1 VRLIVELTTVSF
13 VLNNIGRIQ
22 FYTTFVQNNLL
33 YNVRKILLKAEQYKK
48 KVRIKINKKIVK
60 LGQIF

>member
-1 VRLIVELTTVSF
+1 MRLIVELTTVSF

-48 KVRIKINKKIVK
+48 KVRIKINKKIIK